1 MHADCANRT
10 FNKTMQTV
18 CDRVLG
24 LALCHSRENL
34 ENEIAQETF
43 EKEGSWLS
51 PLATMSKNRNSEA
64 LTSLFGTGDFE
75 QLSSEIARKEVKCH
89 LRLLQEVVHQ
99 NEARRVRDR
108 SPAKYHRTGCTRAG
122 KSHSNS
128 CPQEQYLNVRC
139 LRIVQGIAR
148 PMRQT

>member
-1 MHADCANRT
+1 M
-10 FNKTMQTV
+10 

-34 ENEIAQETF
+34 ERKKRKCT
-43 EKEGSWLS
+43 EKRLKRRVLGLALS
-51 PLATMSKNRNSEA
+51 PLATRSKNRNSEA

-99 NEARRVRDR
+99 NKAQESGIVVRQ
-108 SPAKYHRTGCTRAG
+108 SIVILVVPVLVRAT
-122 KSHSNS
+122 
-128 CPQEQYLNVRC
+128 
-139 LRIVQGIAR
+139 RIVVLKSS
-148 PMRQT
+148 T